1 MLDITFFFNDAID
14 LLMNTED
21 KNDLESFSD
30 ADDHDLVTLPPVKK
44 VNSETDIGSDASDDM
59 RDGLVHDLSRR

>member
-1 MLDITFFFNDAID
+1 
-14 LLMNTED
+14 MNTED